1 MWMESRMRTGPPNVA
16 SGEGEP
22 PGAAEELETTA
33 GSRRPRRR
41 LQVAERMGLE
51 TEQQQCH
58 RANVA
63 RKQLTC
69 LRLSQWTIERMDEG
83 PVQHWA
89 QQTVQGATTY
99 LESRYRG
106 GFLVVWLRPLE
117 LLRHPGELPA
127 TLCPR
132 PRPPA
137 QDQGPA
143 AEAADLPSAT
153 HLLISRLLLPR
164 LLIVD
169 PSKMEPLTTSIFSL
183 FIMILLIGPAV
194 RIFVFFMLRC
204 NPY

>member
-99 LESRYRG
+99 LESRMFVLQAFTAKQG
-106 GFLVVWLRPLE
+106 CQQRPSPSGCY
-117 LLRHPGELPA
+117 LRHGSDKPKFPG
-127 TLCPR
+127 
-132 PRPPA
+132 
-137 QDQGPA
+137 A
-143 AEAADLPSAT
+143 AP
-153 HLLISRLLLPR
+153 
-164 LLIVD
+164 
-169 PSKMEPLTTSIFSL
+169 
-183 FIMILLIGPAV
+183 G
-194 RIFVFFMLRC
+194 LRG
-204 NPY
+204 